1 MNQENVH
8 NSNFQAK
15 TILSLREM
23 ILAAFFAALTF
34 IMGFISIPLP
44 FSPVPITGQTFA
56 LMLTGSLL
64 NPITAFFS
72 MVVYLLLGAIGIP
85 VFAGLHGGIGV
96 LLGPTGGYLFAM
108 PIAALI
114 MSLLIRKIK
123 LNYLKLILIN
133 IFGGILVVYAIGIPQ
148 LAYVAGIG
156 LKKAL
161 LVGAVPYL
169 IGDFIKVLIASYL
182 ALKLRPILNRYK

>member
-1 MNQENVH
+1 M
-8 NSNFQAK
+8 
-15 TILSLREM
+15 LSLREM